1 MCDVGVLIGR
11 IVTFVNLCDRGH
23 RAKGAAWLAGKQHA
37 LQPPSARSDERFRDR
52 TTVYAATIAHDQ
64 SGNERAVNV
73 FKWSGLVKRGFKPG
87 MDPVRFDLLCR
98 GPGVSRLILCINLSS
113 LVFLIDCCC
122 VSYDKFVPE
131 VVISV
136 TFVVYRPGL

>member
-52 TTVYAATIAHDQ
+52 TTVYAVTIAHDQ

-73 FKWSGLVKRGFKPG
+73 FKCSGLVNPLRCGLTSCVGDLGIPG
-87 MDPVRFDLLCR
+87 
-98 GPGVSRLILCINLSS
+98 
-113 LVFLIDCCC
+113 
-122 VSYDKFVPE
+122 
-131 VVISV
+131 
-136 TFVVYRPGL
+136 